1 MSIETSGSNT
11 LEHWQ
16 SIAQRELSA
25 VQTRFLIDGDYRDAI
40 DGARFE
46 SINPANLETIAAVSA
61 ANEKDVD
68 VAVAAARKAF
78 RSGVWSGM
86 APRERMEVLY
96 RYTKLIDDNAEQLAV
111 LDTLDMGKPISDMLN
126 GDIPAVI
133 STIQFMA
140 EYIDKIEGTVTNT
153 ASDVMHY
160 VLREPIGVVGAI
172 SPWNYPLLMAIWKVA
187 PALAAGNTVVLK
199 PAEQAPLSCLR
210 IAELF
215 VEAGGPPGVFNVING
230 IGEVAGKALAL
241 HNDVDKVTFTG
252 STEVGKLMLQYAGQS
267 NMKRVSLECGGKS
280 PQVFM
285 ADTANLERAVSAACD
300 GIYTNMGEVCNAGSR
315 ILVEKPLYDEF
326 VERFIA
332 EGKDAYVPGDPLDP
346 QTNLGPLV
354 TAEAQQRVLSF
365 IESGKQEGA
374 QLEFG
379 GDVPEMVGAYINPTL
394 FTNVNNNMRIAREE
408 IFGPVAS
415 ILPFDGIDEAIAIA
429 NDTIY
434 GLAAGVWTSDLN
446 KAHRLIKEIEA
457 GVIWVN
463 SFDEGDMTQPFGG
476 YKQSGNARD
485 KCVESILSYTQS
497 KSAWIRLS
505 E

>member
-1 MSIETSGSNT
+1 LSG
-11 LEHWQ
+11 
-16 SIAQRELSA
+16 
-25 VQTRFLIDGDYRDAI
+25 VQTRFFIDGDYRDAI
-40 DGARFE
+40 DGARFD

-68 VAVAAARKAF
+68 VAVAAARKAY
-78 RSGVWSGM
+78 RSGVWSRM
-86 APRERMEVLY
+86 APRARMDILY
-96 RYTKLIDDNAEQLAV
+96 RYTKLIEDNAEQLAV
-111 LDTLDMGKPISDMLN
+111 LDTLDMGKPISDMLDV
-126 GDIPAVI
+126 DIPAVI

-140 EYIDKIEGTVTNT
+140 EYIDKIEGSVTNT
-153 ASDVMHY
+153 AADVMHY

-267 NMKRVSLECGGKS
+267 NMKRVSLECGGKT

-285 ADTANLERAVSAACD
+285 ADTANMERAVSAAYD
-300 GIYTNMGEVCNAGSR
+300 GIYANMGEVCNAGSR
-315 ILVEKPLYDEF
+315 ILVEQPLYDEF

-346 QTNLGPLV
+346 ATNLGPLV
-354 TAEAQQRVLSF
+354 TDEAQQRVLSF
-365 IESGKQEGA
+365 IESGKEEGA
-374 QLEFG
+374 KLEFG
-379 GDVPEMVGAYINPTL
+379 GNAPDLGGAYINPTL
-394 FTNVNNNMRIAREE
+394 FTNVNNDMRIAREE

-415 ILPFDGIDEAIAIA
+415 ILKFDDINDAIRIA

-434 GLAAGVWTSDLN
+434 GLAAGVWTSDLD

-463 SFDEGDMTQPFGG
+463 CFDEGDMTQPFGG

-497 KSAWIRLS
+497 KSAWISLS
-505 E
+505 A